1 MAGRFGAEALPRLTR
16 EVLGA
21 AAEIGGA
28 LGGPA
33 SVYRSALAALDGA
46 ADGVSSSA
54 RSSGR

>member
-16 EVLGA
+16 EVLSA

-46 ADGVSSSA
+46 AD
-54 RSSGR
+54 